1 MAECT
6 LGLRLPGHF
15 PPPGRTDDP
24 EVTWLVRDLGD
35 RVPLPLLS
43 GLDGSS
49 PSGTGQ
55 TIRAPSAFV
64 EGGTGCSWSREK
76 AAADCL
82 MGKISQKMGH
92 FCWALKD
99 V

>member
-6 LGLRLPGHF
+6 LRLRLPGHF

-35 RVPLPLLS
+35 RILS

-55 TIRAPSAFV
+55 TLIRAPSAFV

-92 FCWALKD
+92 LYWALKD